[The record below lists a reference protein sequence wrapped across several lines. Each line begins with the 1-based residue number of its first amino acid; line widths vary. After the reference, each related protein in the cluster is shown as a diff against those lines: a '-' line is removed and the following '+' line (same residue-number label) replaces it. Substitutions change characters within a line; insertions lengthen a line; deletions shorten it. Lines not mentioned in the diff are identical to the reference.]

1 MSPDFL
7 VQDAVIPKRALAN
20 LLQLIY
26 DEADRAGI
34 PAVTVM
40 HAGDGNLHPN
50 FLFDSR
56 IPEELKKVEGISKR
70 LMQRVVEVGGAL
82 SGEHGI
88 GNDKSAYMPM
98 VFGPES
104 MRLQLAIPQIF
115 NPQHQFNPMKVF
127 TERRFVA

>member
-1 MSPDFL
+1 
-7 VQDAVIPKRALAN
+7 DAVIPKRALAN

-104 MRLQLAIPQIF
+104 MGLQLAIPQVF

-127 TERRFVA
+127 TERRFAA